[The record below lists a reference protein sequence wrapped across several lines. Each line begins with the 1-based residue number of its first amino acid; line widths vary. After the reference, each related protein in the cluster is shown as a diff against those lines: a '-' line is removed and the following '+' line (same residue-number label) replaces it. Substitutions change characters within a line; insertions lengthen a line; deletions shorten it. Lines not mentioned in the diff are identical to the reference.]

1 MKKCNTEVFIK
12 STDNILMIYD
22 LNLNKIIG

>member
-1 MKKCNTEVFIK
+1 MKKYNTEVIIK
-12 STDNILMIYD
+12 SSDKILMIYD